1 MTGVILTSDLD
12 LKKNQE
18 LKPGEDFLL
27 EIAELK
33 ELTAIVEV
41 REEDLEYVQ
50 LNKPVTFRPRQAKLR
65 PYSATVKM
73 ILPKI
78 ESEPDKPTR
87 TARVQ
92 IVVDNRDGKLSPGAS
107 GYAKIWSEQIPLYQR
122 LSRELQRLVPFE
134 KFL

>member
-1 MTGVILTSDLD
+1 
-12 LKKNQE
+12 
-18 LKPGEDFLL
+18 
-27 EIAELK
+27 
-33 ELTAIVEV
+33 
-41 REEDLEYVQ
+41 
-50 LNKPVTFRPRQAKLR
+50 
-65 PYSATVKM
+65 M

-78 ESEPDKPTR
+78 ESEPNKPTR

-122 LSRELQRLVPFE
+122 LSRELQRLVPFD

>member
-1 MTGVILTSDLD
+1 
-12 LKKNQE
+12 
-18 LKPGEDFLL
+18 
-27 EIAELK
+27 
-33 ELTAIVEV
+33 
-41 REEDLEYVQ
+41 
-50 LNKPVTFRPRQAKLR
+50 
-65 PYSATVKM
+65 M

-122 LSRELQRLVPFE
+122 LSGNFSGWFPLRNF
-134 KFL
+134 FD